1 MLEAGHDLIFSTDE
15 RKTKDFCAQQSHF
28 SFLFMIKENFISG
41 EYDHENLI
49 GGLV

>member
-15 RKTKDFCAQQSHF
+15 RKTEDFCAQQSHF
-28 SFLFMIKENFISG
+28 FLFKIKENFISG